1 METGVTYEQ
10 FREMT
15 TVREFLEPKYE
26 KGPEKLRNIRSII
39 LEELDQQALKY
50 SDVVAI
56 ACHKVAGKL
65 GPVSEVSTV
74 LGVIDNLQHT
84 NEIVERYDG
93 NNEPYLG
100 LSKHL
105 E

>member
-1 METGVTYEQ
+1 MEPGVTYEQ

-15 TVREFLEPKYE
+15 EAREHSKSKYE
-26 KGPEKLRNIRSII
+26 KGPDKLRDIRNVI
-39 LEELDQQALKY
+39 LEELDQHALKY
-50 SDVVAI
+50 NDVVAI
-56 ACHKVAGKL
+56 ACKKVAGIL
-65 GPVSEVSTV
+65 GPIPEVSKV
-74 LGVIDNLQHT
+74 LGVIDDLQHT

-105 E
+105 